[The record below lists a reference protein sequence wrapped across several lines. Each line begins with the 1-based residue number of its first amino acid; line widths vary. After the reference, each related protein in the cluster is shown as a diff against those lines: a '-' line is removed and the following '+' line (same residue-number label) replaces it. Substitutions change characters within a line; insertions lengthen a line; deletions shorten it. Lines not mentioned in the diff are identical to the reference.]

1 MIKLEDIHQEN
12 LGENCRKIRIEK
24 GISVKDFASYART
37 TRQSVFNFETGKTQS
52 LKLFLAYL
60 KLYREVSQ

>member
-60 KLYREVSQ
+60 KLSREVSQ